1 MFSIVVPLY
10 NEEGNIENLIYEI
23 ISSLEDFKEYEIVLV
38 DDCSD
43 DNTPEL
49 LKKFETHP
57 NIKIVTNIKNRG
69 QSYSIHK
76 GVTQSFY
83 NTIITIDGDGQN
95 VPSNIPSL
103 IKEFN
108 DNNDVYLV
116 GGIRN
121 NRKDNF
127 IKIMT
132 SKLANSIRSFVLK
145 DNCSDTGCS
154 LKIFDKKIFLTF
166 PFFNGIHRFLPAL
179 FLGYGYKTKFIN
191 VDHRKRN
198 FGYSKYGTFN
208 RLFVGIRDIIKVKK
222 ILKNK

>member
-49 LKKFETHP
+49 LKKFETYP

-127 IKIMT
+127 TKIMT
-132 SKLANSIRSFVLK
+132 SKLANSIRSFILK

>member
-23 ISSLEDFKEYEIVLV
+23 ISSLENFKEYEIVLV

-103 IKEFN
+103 IKEFK

-191 VDHRKRN
+191 VDHRKRK

-208 RLFVGIRDIIKVKK
+208 RLFVGIRDIIKVRK

>member
-132 SKLANSIRSFVLK
+132 SKLANSIRSFILK

-208 RLFVGIRDIIKVKK
+208 RLFVGIRDIIKVRK